1 MACRRRA
8 TCYYE
13 LGCNIGIGA
22 RLDQAGLSEGVC
34 GAWTRTHQSKVNF
47 LDFGGDSIPLIK
59 LSDSLACTKAGI
71 LANFWSLDQQPQH
84 AFEVLDVSGNESES
98 SISNHFAIF
107 GDVAG
112 QGAESCA
119 HRLQQPQGESL
130 QIGRQHK
137 ERRVSK
143 KIVQC
148 IAGHPVYKSN
158 SVALVT
164 M

>member
-22 RLDQAGLSEGVC
+22 RLDRAGLSEGVC
-34 GAWTRTHQSKVNF
+34 SAWTRTHQSKVNF
-47 LDFGGDSIPLIK
+47 LDFGGDAIPLIK
-59 LSDSLACTKAGI
+59 LSDSFACTKAGN
-71 LANFWSLDQQPQH
+71 LANLRSLDQQPQH
-84 AFEVLDVSGNESES
+84 AFEVGDISGNESKS
-98 SISNHFAIF
+98 GISDHFAVF
-107 GDVAG
+107 GNVAG

-119 HRLQQPQGESL
+119 HRLQQRQGESL

-137 ERRVSK
+137 EHRVSK

-148 IAGHPVYKSN
+148 IACHPVGKSN
-158 SVALVT
+158 LIALVT